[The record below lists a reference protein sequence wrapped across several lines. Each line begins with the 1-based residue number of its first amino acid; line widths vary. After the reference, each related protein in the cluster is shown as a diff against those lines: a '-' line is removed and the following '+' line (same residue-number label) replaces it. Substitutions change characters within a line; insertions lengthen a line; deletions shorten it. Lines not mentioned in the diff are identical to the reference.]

1 MTVEE
6 VASLA
11 KAFGWS
17 YETLMSMS
25 GAERRLWLA
34 AARAA
39 GGTAARVGVP
49 EPAPIDRPGAAPVAP
64 RPAPVDPWTAVGPMA
79 TEGERRARLLMLH
92 EELNK
97 RGRTR
102 A

>member
-17 YETLMSMS
+17 YETLMAMS

-34 AARAA
+34 AAGRVSTTSRPAGASAYRPEVPPAVPPPASALAA
-39 GGTAARVGVP
+39 QG
-49 EPAPIDRPGAAPVAP
+49 AP
-64 RPAPVDPWTAVGPMA
+64 RMLTD
-79 TEGERRARLLMLH
+79 EERKARLMRLH
-92 EELNK
+92 EELNH
-97 RGRTR
+97 RGRKR
-102 A
+102 